1 MYVRKVLFASKLS
14 LVLLLSYVV
23 IRAVLPDHTA
33 KNLTPA
39 SALGG
44 ETLRSSEVNSPLNLS
59 AADYSVIVEKNPFD
73 ASGQAADSGK
83 GKFTDDSMDDRSVS
97 EELGLTLLG
106 TVAGSPE
113 VARAIIKNLKTGK
126 ADLYRIDQ
134 TVANARI
141 KSIEK
146 DAVILLHEGQIKIL
160 RLDTVRSGGRS
171 NNNTQISLRRTA
183 NAANSIVATEPAAQR
198 TETTR
203 TGTRYLE
210 AILNK
215 AVIEPNV
222 VAGQTEGLKIT
233 GLENIKEAAEL
244 GLKNGDVI
252 RSINGNQLTDKQ
264 QAFQVLQKSKSQ
276 AVVNVEMLR
285 GNETKK
291 LSYVTR

>member
-14 LVLLLSYVV
+14 LVLLLGYVV
-23 IRAVLPDHTA
+23 IRAVLPDHTV

-44 ETLRSSEVNSPLNLS
+44 ETLRSSAGNRPLNLS
-59 AADYSVIVEKNPFD
+59 DADYSVIVEKNPFD
-73 ASGQAADSGK
+73 ASGQAAGPGK
-83 GKFTDDSMDDRSVS
+83 AKLTDDSMDDRSVS
-97 EELGLTLLG
+97 EELGLTLFG

-113 VARAIIKNLKTGK
+113 IARAIIKNLKTGTT
-126 ADLYRIDQ
+126 DLYRIDQ

-146 DAVILLHEGQIKIL
+146 DAVIFLHDGQIKIL
-160 RLDTVRSGGRS
+160 RFGTVQSGSRKD
-171 NNNTQISLRRTA
+171 NNTQISLRRTA

-198 TETTR
+198 TETSR
-203 TGTRYLE
+203 AGTGYLDV
-210 AILNK
+210 ILNN

-222 VAGQTEGLKIT
+222 VAGQTEGLKIM

-276 AVVNVEMLR
+276 AVVNVELLR
-285 GNETKK
+285 GNETKQ
-291 LSYVTR
+291 LSYAIR